1 MRNGQ
6 NMPQHG
12 SKRVIVSITAVLLAA
27 LLPGGEV
34 PSVGGT
40 RSFRTHKD
48 MSVGECRV
56 RVLADAK
63 ALLENRRIASKE
75 AVLPTEEVLAVMTPS
90 ERKSVVDGVGHI
102 YERVISTNRCE
113 GVELEWGVR
122 ALSCL
127 CQDVDEDTAP
137 VINRIFESPVHRVM
151 TLEKIAQLETMMR
164 TVYQKTVTGVDVSP
178 NEFDRTEYK
187 KALIRRRL
195 SLMRGHAQ

>member
-40 RSFRTHKD
+40 RGFRTHKD

-127 CQDVDEDTAP
+127 CQDVDEDTAT
-137 VINRIFESPVHRVM
+137 VINRIFASPVHRVM

-164 TVYQKTVTGVDVSP
+164 TVYQKTVTGMDVTP